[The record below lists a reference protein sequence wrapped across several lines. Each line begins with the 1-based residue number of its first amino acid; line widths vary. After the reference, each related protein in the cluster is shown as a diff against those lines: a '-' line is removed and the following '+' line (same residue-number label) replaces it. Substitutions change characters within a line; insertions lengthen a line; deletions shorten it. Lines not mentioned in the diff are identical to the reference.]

1 MASFVLESAGIL
13 VSVLVGEK
21 HGKGACWVKLA
32 ANRGLTKAGPAIVCS
47 RKRREQVLEML
58 EDEQQLAFLVGNWR
72 SRRIWSSLLEHVLSH
87 QEVRRLDPAQKLSR
101 LYGYSEEDHFKDC
114 EDSARAEAV
123 YRQALRDQTSAGQR
137 KLPSASYQVVNWL
150 KGHLATGVFFSI
162 STPVFEQIVDGRE
175 RMTWSQLHPSEQT
188 CCCLL
193 CAQTI
198 TLWYAI
204 KVPFS
209 ARFWIPGQKQERIF
223 ELLALLHTSTT
234 RG

>member
-58 EDEQQLAFLVGNWR
+58 EDEQQLAFL
-72 SRRIWSSLLEHVLSH
+72 E
-87 QEVRRLDPAQKLSR
+87 
-101 LYGYSEEDHFKDC
+101 
-114 EDSARAEAV
+114 
-123 YRQALRDQTSAGQR
+123 ALRDQTSAGQR